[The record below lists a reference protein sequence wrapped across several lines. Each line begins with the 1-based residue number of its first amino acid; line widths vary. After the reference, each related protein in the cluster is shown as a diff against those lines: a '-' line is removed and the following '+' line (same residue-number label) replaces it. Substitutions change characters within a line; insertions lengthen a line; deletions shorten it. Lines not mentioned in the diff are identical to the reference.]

1 MNNNTFSSLELTR
14 YSRQFALP
22 DVGLA
27 GQEKLKSAKVLC
39 IGAGGLGSPVL
50 LYLAAA
56 GIGTL
61 GIVDEDTVELS
72 NLQRQILYTTND
84 LALGKAATAKERLLE
99 LNPYGHIITH
109 PVRLTHD
116 NALEILQ
123 DYDIVVD
130 GTDNFYT
137 HYLINDACF
146 HLKKPLVYASIAQF
160 EGQCSVFNVK
170 EGPCY
175 RCLYAAPPP
184 EGLIPNCAEGGV
196 FGVLPGLVGTLQ
208 AIEVIKLILNLGQ
221 SLVGRLLTINTLSM
235 QFQEWP
241 IQRDPGCRLCV
252 QHQAFDTLPHHMP
265 AACTLLNVPEITT
278 SEFAALKERGID
290 YVLLDVREEY
300 EYAICN
306 LGGKLI
312 PLSQLPQFVPFL
324 DKNALY
330 IVHCKVGGR
339 GSKAVKMMQEQGFNS
354 VKNMRGGIVAWIKE
368 IDPQMAVY

>member
-1 MNNNTFSSLELTR
+1 MNHTFSSSELTR

-22 DVGLA
+22 EVGVE

-39 IGAGGLGSPVL
+39 IGAGGLGSPIL

-56 GIGTL
+56 GVGTL
-61 GIVDEDTVELS
+61 GIVDDDTVELS
-72 NLQRQILYTTND
+72 NLHRQILYTTND
-84 LALGKAATAKERLLE
+84 LAHIKAATAKERLLQ
-99 LNPYGHIITH
+99 LNPQIHIIAH
-109 PVRLTHD
+109 SVHLTHD

-146 HLKKPLVYASIAQF
+146 YLKKPLVYASIAQF
-160 EGQCSVFNVK
+160 EGQCSVFNVND
-170 EGPCY
+170 GPCY

-196 FGVLPGLVGTLQ
+196 LGVLPGLVGTIQ
-208 AIEVIKLILNLGQ
+208 AIEVIKFILNLGQ
-221 SLVGRLLTINTLSM
+221 SLASRLLTINTLSM

-241 IQRDPGCRLCV
+241 IQRDPHCRLCV
-252 QHQAFDTLPHHMP
+252 EHQAFDTLPHHVP
-265 AACTLLNVPEITT
+265 AACAPLNVPEITV
-278 SEFAALKERGID
+278 SEFAALKEQDTHYI
-290 YVLLDVREEY
+290 LLDVREAH

-306 LGGKLI
+306 LGGQLL
-312 PLSQLPQFVPFL
+312 PLSQLSQEIPFL
-324 DKNALY
+324 DKNVLY

-339 GSKAVKMMQEQGFNS
+339 GSKAVKMMQEHGFSS
-354 VKNMRGGIVAWIKE
+354 VKNLRGGILAWIKE
-368 IDPQMAVY
+368 IEPQMVVY

>member
-1 MNNNTFSSLELTR
+1 MNNTFSPSELTR

-56 GIGTL
+56 GVGTL
-61 GIVDEDTVELS
+61 GIVDDDTVELS

-84 LALGKAATAKERLLE
+84 LVREKATTAKERLLQ
-99 LNPYGHIITH
+99 LNPHVRIITH
-109 PVRLTHD
+109 SMRLMHD
-116 NALEILQ
+116 NALEIIQ

-160 EGQCSVFNVK
+160 EGHCSVFNVNG
-170 EGPCY
+170 GPCY

-208 AIEVIKLILNLGQ
+208 TIEVIKLILNLGQ

-241 IQRDPGCRLCV
+241 IQRDPHCRLCA
-252 QHQAFDTLPHHMP
+252 QQQAFDTLPHHVP
-265 AACTLLNVPEITT
+265 AACTPFNIPEITV
-278 SEFAALKERGID
+278 SEFVALKERGVN

-312 PLSQLPQFVPFL
+312 PLSQLPQQLPFL
-324 DKNALY
+324 DKTVLY
-330 IVHCKVGGR
+330 IVHCKIGGR
-339 GSKAVKMMQEQGFNS
+339 GSKAVKMMQEQGFSS
-354 VKNMRGGIVAWIKE
+354 VKNIRGGILAWIQE

>member
-1 MNNNTFSSLELTR
+1 MNNTPFSPSERTR

-22 DVGLA
+22 NVGLA
-27 GQEKLKSAKVLC
+27 GQEKLKFAKVLC

-50 LYLAAA
+50 FYLAAA
-56 GIGTL
+56 GVGTL

-72 NLQRQILYTTND
+72 NLQRQILYTTKD
-84 LALGKAATAKERLLE
+84 LAQGKAATAKDRLLE
-99 LNPYGHIITH
+99 LNPHVHIIAH
-109 PVRLTHD
+109 PVRLTQD

-160 EGQCSVFNVK
+160 EGHCSVFNIN

-196 FGVLPGLVGTLQ
+196 FGVLPGLVGTIQ
-208 AIEVIKLILNLGQ
+208 GIEVIKLILDLGQ
-221 SLVGRLLTINTLSM
+221 SLVGRLLTINTLGM

-241 IQRDPGCRLCV
+241 IQRDPKCRLCAE
-252 QHQAFDTLPHHMP
+252 HQAFETLPHHMP
-265 AACTLLNVPEITT
+265 AACTPLNVPEITV
-278 SEFAALKERGID
+278 SEFATLKKQGAQYI
-290 YVLLDVREEY
+290 LLDVREDY

-306 LGGKLI
+306 LGGKRI
-312 PLSQLPQFVPFL
+312 PLSQLPQQLAFL

-330 IVHCKVGGR
+330 IVHCKVGAR
-339 GSKAVKMMQEQGFNS
+339 SSKAVKMMQEHGFS
-354 VKNMRGGIVAWIKE
+354 DVKNMRGGILAWAKE
-368 IDPQMAVY
+368 IDPKMARY